1 MSALEEKPQN
11 FPNKGKVVELFEK
24 MMLSWMG
31 SYIFLVAAKGLEKC
45 DSGKGGNVAIN
56 DGVIVHSSFK
66 ADEEKEKKS
75 SQYSFC
81 THLKRTAVLLWTE
94 RIILI
99 LVCIAIAAGFIVPI
113 IIYAIDADRGDTS
126 TLSIDVDVDSCQVLN
141 SMSSQVCLCI
151 YS

>member
-1 MSALEEKPQN
+1 MDGL
-11 FPNKGKVVELFEK
+11 L
-24 MMLSWMG
+24 
-31 SYIFLVAAKGLEKC
+31 YFLVAAKSLEKC
-45 DSGKGGNVAIN
+45 DSGKGGTVAIN
-56 DGVIVHSSFK
+56 DVVIVHSSFK

-99 LVCIAIAAGFIVPI
+99 LVCIAID
-113 IIYAIDADRGDTS
+113 AIDADRGNTS